1 MAITNSRQGLNAKE
15 KTVSQE
21 SSELIRDPGFNQSIV
36 ANNELMN
43 KKNAKKYKKFF
54 LQLIVNKS
62 W

>member
-21 SSELIRDPGFNQSIV
+21 SSELIRAPGFNQSIV

-62 W
+62 